1 MDLPPSTSEETFT
14 FFDCI
19 PDLYGVVLVSQPSEI
34 ACVGLLKTIDFLKNQ
49 QIPICGL
56 VENMS
61 SCLCPYCG
69 KEFYPFTS
77 KGVDLK
83 QLAKSNNVPYLLS
96 IPQVD
101 SMDKLEP
108 YFLSLAKMVLGAQG
122 KAVDQYMFSKRAKVK
137 RGVLKFSLD
146 IVGKILRKR

>member
-1 MDLPPSTSEETFT
+1 
-14 FFDCI
+14 
-19 PDLYGVVLVSQPSEI
+19 VSQPSEI

-56 VENMS
+56 VENMA

-83 QLAKSNNVPYLLS
+83 QLAKSNNIPYLLS

-108 YFLSLAKMVLGAQG
+108 YFLSLAKMVLGAHG
-122 KAVDQYMFSKRAKVK
+122 KAVDQYVFSKRAKVK
-137 RGVLKFSLD
+137 RGVVKFSLD